1 MQKDKVGKL
10 DMDMVTELNGMVIQ
24 EVEGGLRPMQSCCSE
39 WS

>member
-24 EVEGGLRPMQSCCSE
+24 EVEGTSVHNRK
-39 WS
+39 